1 MITCLNGLLD
11 YDKLFFN
18 IIYKKKYIDKE

>member
-1 MITCLNGLLD
+1 MMSLGSLLD

-18 IIYKKKYIDKE
+18 IILKTNIYIDEK